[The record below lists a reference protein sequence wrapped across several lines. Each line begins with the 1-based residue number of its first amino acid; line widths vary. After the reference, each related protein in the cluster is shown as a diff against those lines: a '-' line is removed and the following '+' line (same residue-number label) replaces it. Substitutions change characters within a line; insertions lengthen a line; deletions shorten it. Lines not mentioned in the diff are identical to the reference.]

1 MRISWGRLSQA
12 YHPDRFD
19 IVADLILP
27 LAFGLGFGL
36 ALVHGLGH
44 WPMKWVMAMLA
55 GLCGATGMLLMA
67 MFTSSNRLKML
78 MFLGGILALPT
89 FYDFTFG
96 YRDNVHFVTLT
107 NGYPINIAEVIFF
120 PLMALWFYERLT
132 TLHPP
137 PLRYP
142 SGWTVLL
149 VLLGINIYSA
159 SFVAVEPFFSYSMIF
174 LQIKSYLLLVFIA
187 NYVRDAQTLRLACY
201 AFAGVLLF
209 EGFVVF
215 EQKSIGV
222 IFTAENLGRKIQ
234 LVSKAGM
241 DKIERVSGT
250 LGHPNALAMYLNL
263 ILPWVIFQFLEE
275 KHWKIRTYLLGAILT
290 AIFVEMLTGSRG
302 AWMGFGL
309 MMGIGMVFWMHKN
322 GKNILVGMGVAG
334 FIGITLFTIAFAT
347 SSTFRLRVVEG
358 DQASAEVRVPLM
370 DVAKEMIAN
379 HPLTGVGL
387 DNYTRWMALYD
398 RTTYRVATNYDQPVH
413 NTYLLMAAET
423 GVLALV
429 LFLWVIA
436 RQIWAAF
443 WLFIQ
448 SRGPPA
454 TLGLGLFCALFVWLI
469 HNQVNLTAPFADET
483 LWVLVGLLTAARH
496 LPPEGLHDRP

>member
-1 MRISWGRLSQA
+1 MRAAWWRFGQGYSS
-12 YHPDRFD
+12 DRFD
-19 IVADLILP
+19 PVADLALP

-36 ALVHGLGH
+36 TLVYGMGH
-44 WPMKWVMAMLA
+44 WPMKWVMALMA
-55 GLCGATGMLLMA
+55 GVCGATGMLLLA
-67 MFTSSNRLKML
+67 MFTKRLQIM

-107 NGYPINIAEVIFF
+107 NGYPINIAEVILF
-120 PLMALWFYERLT
+120 PLIALWIYERLT
-132 TLHPP
+132 VLHPP

-142 SGWTVLL
+142 NGWVVLL
-149 VLLGINIYSA
+149 MLLGINFYSA
-159 SFVAVEPFFSYSMIF
+159 FFVAVEPSFSFNMIF
-174 LQIKSYLLLVFIA
+174 LQLKSYLLLVFVA
-187 NYVRDAQTLRLACY
+187 NYVRDVHTLRLACY

-263 ILPWVIFQFLEE
+263 ILPWIIFQFLEE
-275 KHWKIRTYLLGAILT
+275 KKWRIRAYLLGAILV

-309 MMGIGMVFWMHKN
+309 TMGIGMVLWMHRN
-322 GKNILVGMGVAG
+322 GKNVLVGMGVAG

-370 DVAKEMIAN
+370 DVAKEMIAT

-423 GVLALV
+423 GVIALAL
-429 LFLWVIA
+429 FIFVIV
-436 RQIWAAF
+436 RQIWDAF
-443 WLFIQ
+443 WLFWR

-454 TLGLGLFCALFVWLI
+454 TLSLGLFCALITWLI

-483 LWVLVGLLTAARH
+483 LWVLVGLLTAARY
-496 LPPEGLHDRP
+496 LPPEAAQPRD